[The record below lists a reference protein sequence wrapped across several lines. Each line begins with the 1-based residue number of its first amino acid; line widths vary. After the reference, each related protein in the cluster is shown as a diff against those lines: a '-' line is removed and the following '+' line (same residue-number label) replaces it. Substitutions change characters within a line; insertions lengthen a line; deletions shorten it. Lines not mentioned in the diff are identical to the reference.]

1 MELMSKSISK
11 RINQLSG
18 GRSEN
23 PLEPLTPES
32 LRVIVDLAILMR
44 EKGAVHIR
52 ELVRQASRS
61 SQDRVLAI
69 DVVGA
74 LLEGH
79 LVEGG
84 GGMVIANP
92 SNDLGGIFKQLTS
105 QDAAEEYILTFP
117 KNLTLATHD
126 PPKSS

>member
-1 MELMSKSISK
+1 MSKSISK

-18 GRSEN
+18 GRREN
-23 PLEPLTPES
+23 PLDPLTPES

-44 EKGAVHIR
+44 EKGTVHVK

-69 DVVGA
+69 DVVEA

-79 LVEGG
+79 LVEGD
-84 GGMVIANP
+84 GGMVTTNP
-92 SNDLGGIFKQLTS
+92 VLDSGGIFGQPTS
-105 QDAAEEYILTFP
+105 RNSA
-117 KNLTLATHD
+117 LA
-126 PPKSS
+126 